1 MEKTDVIKKRFSD
14 LIEDKYKSWKDT
26 RIILD
31 GGTGSGKTY
40 FVLNKIGKYAKECN
54 CKILYLC
61 NRSKLRDQ
69 TYSDIKKLKLQDTVV
84 VMTYQ
89 SLQNRIKHK
98 DTFPHYDYIIADE
111 CHYFTNDAL
120 FNEYTDLS
128 YKYLKHQSKN
138 VVIYISATAKVFFH
152 WMKQKEIVTQEH
164 YFSIPKDYSYVDK
177 VYFYDKKYLI
187 PQIDKILEEEKDSKI
202 IVFCNSIT
210 RMLELYKKYE
220 NQADYAASQ
229 NAVKVKDI
237 CNEKCVYEHKGGT
250 VTFDKRILVTTKV
263 LDNGINIKDKKV
275 KHIFS
280 EILDADSAIQALG
293 RKRRTSEDDT
303 CTFYLKNYSGQA
315 IQGLINTNEYQ
326 LEPVM
331 TYRIKY
337 DEFLNKYGQNRKRI
351 RNNKIFYT
359 KFSNDKE
366 KNNIAFNEM
375 RLNKYLMDNTVL
387 NDMKEGSYKSVM
399 IGLIGYS
406 LADKVEELEINIEE
420 KDGFLEYLKSIEG
433 KWLYSTER
441 KEVVKRFEDIGVK
454 LRRQGIN
461 TLNGALQDFYENRY
475 KCRFRDKIL
484 DENGELTKKSLVDK
498 RRKLEDGSINPNRD
512 KKYWILEEAIWGRI
526 GTSL

>member
-69 TYSDIKKLKLQDTVV
+69 TYGDIKKLKLQDTVV

-210 RMLELYKKYE
+210 RMLELYKKYG

-237 CNEKCVYEHKGGT
+237 CNEKCVYEHKDGT

-326 LEPVM
+326 LDPVM
-331 TYRIKY
+331 AYRINY

-406 LADKVEELEINIEE
+406 LADKVEELEINIKE

-475 KCRFRDKIL
+475 KCRFRNKQI
-484 DENGELTKKSLVDK
+484 DENGNLTKKSLVDY
-498 RRKLEDGSINPNRD
+498 RRTLEDGSINPMRN
-512 KKYWILEEAIWGRI
+512 KAYWILE
-526 GTSL
+526 

>member
-69 TYSDIKKLKLQDTVV
+69 TYGDIKKLKLQDTVI

-237 CNEKCVYEHKGGT
+237 CNEKCVCEHKDGT

-315 IQGLINTNEYQ
+315 IQGLINANEYQ
-326 LEPVM
+326 LKPVM

-359 KFSNDKE
+359 KFSNDKD

-375 RLNKYLMDNTVL
+375 RLNKYLMDNTIL
-387 NDMKEGSYKSVM
+387 GDMKEGSYKSVM

-433 KWLYSTER
+433 KWLYSAER

-475 KCRFRDKIL
+475 KCRFRNKQI
-484 DENGELTKKSLVDK
+484 DENGNLTKKSLVDY
-498 RRKLEDGSINPNRD
+498 RRTLEDGSINPMRN
-512 KKYWILEEAIWGRI
+512 KAYWILE
-526 GTSL
+526 

>member
-69 TYSDIKKLKLQDTVV
+69 TYGDIKKLKLQDTVIV
-84 VMTYQ
+84 ITYQ

-237 CNEKCVYEHKGGT
+237 CNEKCVYEHKDGT

-359 KFSNDKE
+359 KFLNDKD

-375 RLNKYLMDNTVL
+375 RLNKYLMDNTIL
-387 NDMKEGSYKSVM
+387 GDMKEGSYKSVM

-433 KWLYSTER
+433 KWLYSAER

-475 KCRFRDKIL
+475 KCRFRNKQI
-484 DENGELTKKSLVDK
+484 DENGNLTKKSLVDY
-498 RRKLEDGSINPNRD
+498 RRTLEDGSINPMRN
-512 KKYWILEEAIWGRI
+512 KAYWILE
-526 GTSL
+526 

>member
-69 TYSDIKKLKLQDTVV
+69 TYGDIKKLKLQDTVI

-128 YKYLKHQSKN
+128 YKYLRHQSKN

-237 CNEKCVYEHKGGT
+237 CNEKCVYEHKDGT

-326 LEPVM
+326 LKPVM
-331 TYRIKY
+331 IYRIKY

-359 KFSNDKE
+359 KFSNDKD

-375 RLNKYLMDNTVL
+375 RLNKYLMDNTIL
-387 NDMKEGSYKSVM
+387 GDMKEGSYKSVM

-433 KWLYSTER
+433 KWLYSAER

-475 KCRFRDKIL
+475 KCRFRNKQI
-484 DENGELTKKSLVDK
+484 DENGNLTKKSLVDY
-498 RRKLEDGSINPNRD
+498 RRTLEDGSINPMRN
-512 KKYWILEEAIWGRI
+512 KAYWILE
-526 GTSL
+526 

>member
-69 TYSDIKKLKLQDTVV
+69 TYGDIKKLKLQDTVI

-237 CNEKCVYEHKGGT
+237 CNEKCVYEHKDGT

-315 IQGLINTNEYQ
+315 IQGLINANEYQ
-326 LEPVM
+326 LKPVM

-359 KFSNDKE
+359 KFSNDKD

-375 RLNKYLMDNTVL
+375 RLNKYLMDNTIL
-387 NDMKEGSYKSVM
+387 GDMKEGSYKSVM

-433 KWLYSTER
+433 KWLYSAER

-475 KCRFRDKIL
+475 KCCFRNKQI
-484 DENGELTKKSLVDK
+484 DENGNLTKKSLVDY
-498 RRKLEDGSINPNRD
+498 RRTLEDGSINPMRN
-512 KKYWILEEAIWGRI
+512 KAYWILE
-526 GTSL
+526 

>member
-69 TYSDIKKLKLQDTVV
+69 TYGDIKKLKLQDTVI

-220 NQADYAASQ
+220 NQADYAAS
-229 NAVKVKDI
+229 
-237 CNEKCVYEHKGGT
+237 
-250 VTFDKRILVTTKV
+250 
-263 LDNGINIKDKKV
+263 
-275 KHIFS
+275 
-280 EILDADSAIQALG
+280 
-293 RKRRTSEDDT
+293 
-303 CTFYLKNYSGQA
+303 
-315 IQGLINTNEYQ
+315 
-326 LEPVM
+326 
-331 TYRIKY
+331 
-337 DEFLNKYGQNRKRI
+337 
-351 RNNKIFYT
+351 
-359 KFSNDKE
+359 
-366 KNNIAFNEM
+366 
-375 RLNKYLMDNTVL
+375 
-387 NDMKEGSYKSVM
+387 
-399 IGLIGYS
+399 
-406 LADKVEELEINIEE
+406 
-420 KDGFLEYLKSIEG
+420 
-433 KWLYSTER
+433 
-441 KEVVKRFEDIGVK
+441 
-454 LRRQGIN
+454 
-461 TLNGALQDFYENRY
+461 
-475 KCRFRDKIL
+475 
-484 DENGELTKKSLVDK
+484 
-498 RRKLEDGSINPNRD
+498 
-512 KKYWILEEAIWGRI
+512 
-526 GTSL
+526 

>member
-69 TYSDIKKLKLQDTVV
+69 TYGDIKKLKLQDTVI

-89 SLQNRIKHK
+89 SSQNRIKHK

-237 CNEKCVYEHKGGT
+237 CNEKCVYEHKDGT

-315 IQGLINTNEYQ
+315 IQGLINANEYQ
-326 LEPVM
+326 LKPVM

-359 KFSNDKE
+359 KFSNDKD

-375 RLNKYLMDNTVL
+375 RLNKYLMDNTIL
-387 NDMKEGSYKSVM
+387 GDMKEGSYKSVM

-433 KWLYSTER
+433 KWLYSAER

-475 KCRFRDKIL
+475 KCRFRNKQI
-484 DENGELTKKSLVDK
+484 DENGNLTKKSLVDY
-498 RRKLEDGSINPNRD
+498 RRTLEDGSINPMRN
-512 KKYWILEEAIWGRI
+512 KAYWILE
-526 GTSL
+526 

>member
-69 TYSDIKKLKLQDTVV
+69 TYGDIKKLKLQDTVI

-237 CNEKCVYEHKGGT
+237 CNEKCVYEHKDGT

-280 EILDADSAIQALG
+280 EILDVDSAIQALG

-359 KFSNDKE
+359 KFSNDKD

-375 RLNKYLMDNTVL
+375 RLNKYLMDNMIL
-387 NDMKEGSYKSVM
+387 GDMKEGSYKSVM

-406 LADKVEELEINIEE
+406 LPDKVEELEINIEE

-433 KWLYSTER
+433 KWLYSAER

-475 KCRFRDKIL
+475 KCRFRNKQI
-484 DENGELTKKSLVDK
+484 DENGKLTKKSLVDY
-498 RRKLEDGSINPNRD
+498 RRTLEDGSINPMRN
-512 KKYWILEEAIWGRI
+512 KAYWILE
-526 GTSL
+526 

>member
-69 TYSDIKKLKLQDTVV
+69 TYGDIKKLKLQDTVI

-89 SLQNRIKHK
+89 SLQNRLKHK

-237 CNEKCVYEHKGGT
+237 CNEKCVYEHKDGT

-315 IQGLINTNEYQ
+315 IQGLINANEYQ
-326 LEPVM
+326 LKPVM

-359 KFSNDKE
+359 KFSNDKD

-375 RLNKYLMDNTVL
+375 RLNKYLMDNTIL
-387 NDMKEGSYKSVM
+387 GDMKEGSYKSVM

-433 KWLYSTER
+433 KWLYSAER

-475 KCRFRDKIL
+475 KCRFRNKQI
-484 DENGELTKKSLVDK
+484 DENGNLTKKSLVDY
-498 RRKLEDGSINPNRD
+498 RRTLEDGSINPMRN
-512 KKYWILEEAIWGRI
+512 KAYWILE
-526 GTSL
+526 

>member
-69 TYSDIKKLKLQDTVV
+69 TYGDIKKLKLQDTVI

-237 CNEKCVYEHKGGT
+237 CNEKCVYEHKDGT

-315 IQGLINTNEYQ
+315 IQGLINANEYQ
-326 LEPVM
+326 LKPVM

-359 KFSNDKE
+359 KFSNDKD

-375 RLNKYLMDNTVL
+375 RLNKYLMDNTIL
-387 NDMKEGSYKSVM
+387 GDMKEGSYKSVM

-433 KWLYSTER
+433 KWLYSAER
-441 KEVVKRFEDIGVK
+441 KE
-454 LRRQGIN
+454 L
-461 TLNGALQDFYENRY
+461 
-475 KCRFRDKIL
+475 KI
-484 DENGELTKKSLVDK
+484 
-498 RRKLEDGSINPNRD
+498 
-512 KKYWILEEAIWGRI
+512 
-526 GTSL
+526 

>member
-69 TYSDIKKLKLQDTVV
+69 TYGDIKKLKLQDTVI

-177 VYFYDKKYLI
+177 VYFYGKKYLI

-237 CNEKCVYEHKGGT
+237 CNEKCVYEHKDGT

-315 IQGLINTNEYQ
+315 IQGLINANEYQ
-326 LEPVM
+326 LKPVM

-359 KFSNDKE
+359 KFSNDKD

-375 RLNKYLMDNTVL
+375 RLNKYLMDNTIL
-387 NDMKEGSYKSVM
+387 GDMKEGSYKSVM

-433 KWLYSTER
+433 KWLYSAER

-475 KCRFRDKIL
+475 KCRFRNKQI
-484 DENGELTKKSLVDK
+484 DENGNLTKKSLVDY
-498 RRKLEDGSINPNRD
+498 RRTLEDGSINPMRN
-512 KKYWILEEAIWGRI
+512 KAYWILE
-526 GTSL
+526 

>member
-69 TYSDIKKLKLQDTVV
+69 TYGDIKKLKLQDTVI

-237 CNEKCVYEHKGGT
+237 CNEKCVYEHKDGT

-315 IQGLINTNEYQ
+315 IQGLINANEYQ
-326 LEPVM
+326 LKPVM

-359 KFSNDKE
+359 KFSNDKD

-375 RLNKYLMDNTVL
+375 RLNKYLMDNTIL
-387 NDMKEGSYKSVM
+387 GDMKEGSYKSVM

-433 KWLYSTER
+433 KWLYSAER

-475 KCRFRDKIL
+475 KCRFRNKQI
-484 DENGELTKKSLVDK
+484 DENGNLTKKSLVDY
-498 RRKLEDGSINPNRD
+498 RRTLEDGSINPMRN
-512 KKYWILEEAIWGRI
+512 KAYWILE
-526 GTSL
+526 

>member
-69 TYSDIKKLKLQDTVV
+69 TYGDIKKLKLQDTVI

-237 CNEKCVYEHKGGT
+237 CNEKCVYEHKDGK

-315 IQGLINTNEYQ
+315 IQGLINANEYQ
-326 LEPVM
+326 LKPVM

-359 KFSNDKE
+359 KFSNDKD

-375 RLNKYLMDNTVL
+375 RLNKYLMDNTIL
-387 NDMKEGSYKSVM
+387 GDMKEGSYKSVM

-433 KWLYSTER
+433 KWLYSAER

-475 KCRFRDKIL
+475 KCRFRNKQI
-484 DENGELTKKSLVDK
+484 DENGNLTKKSLVDY
-498 RRKLEDGSINPNRD
+498 RRTLEDGSINPMRN
-512 KKYWILEEAIWGRI
+512 KAYWILE
-526 GTSL
+526 

>member
-69 TYSDIKKLKLQDTVV
+69 TYGDIKKLKLQDTVI

-237 CNEKCVYEHKGGT
+237 CNEKCVYEHKDGT

-359 KFSNDKE
+359 KFSNDKD

-375 RLNKYLMDNTVL
+375 RLNKYLMNNMIL
-387 NDMKEGSYKSVM
+387 GDMKEGSYKSVM

-406 LADKVEELEINIEE
+406 LPDKVEELEINIEE

-433 KWLYSTER
+433 KWLYSAER

-475 KCRFRDKIL
+475 KCRFRNKQI
-484 DENGELTKKSLVDK
+484 DENGKLTKKSLVDY
-498 RRKLEDGSINPNRD
+498 RRTLEDGSINPMRN
-512 KKYWILEEAIWGRI
+512 KAYWILE
-526 GTSL
+526 

>member
-69 TYSDIKKLKLQDTVV
+69 TYGDIKKLKLQDTVI

-237 CNEKCVYEHKGGT
+237 CNEKCVYEHKDGT

-315 IQGLINTNEYQ
+315 IQGLINANEYQ
-326 LEPVM
+326 LKPVM

-359 KFSNDKE
+359 KFSNDKD

-375 RLNKYLMDNTVL
+375 RLNKYLMDNTIL
-387 NDMKEGSYKSVM
+387 GDMKEGSYKSVM

-433 KWLYSTER
+433 KWLYSAER
-441 KEVVKRFEDIGVK
+441 KD
-454 LRRQGIN
+454 L
-461 TLNGALQDFYENRY
+461 
-475 KCRFRDKIL
+475 KI
-484 DENGELTKKSLVDK
+484 
-498 RRKLEDGSINPNRD
+498 
-512 KKYWILEEAIWGRI
+512 
-526 GTSL
+526 

>member
-69 TYSDIKKLKLQDTVV
+69 TYGDIKKLKLQDTVI

-237 CNEKCVYEHKGGT
+237 CNEKCVYEHKDGT

-315 IQGLINTNEYQ
+315 IQGLINANEYQ
-326 LEPVM
+326 LKPVM

-359 KFSNDKE
+359 KFSNDKD

-375 RLNKYLMDNTVL
+375 RLNKYLMDNTIL
-387 NDMKEGSYKSVM
+387 GDMKEGSYKSVM

-433 KWLYSTER
+433 KWLYSAER

-461 TLNGALQDFYENRY
+461 TLNGALQDSYENRY
-475 KCRFRDKIL
+475 KCRFRNKQI
-484 DENGELTKKSLVDK
+484 DENGNLTKKSLVDY
-498 RRKLEDGSINPNRD
+498 RRTLEDGSINPMRN
-512 KKYWILEEAIWGRI
+512 KAYWILE
-526 GTSL
+526 